1 MELKQL
7 ESFVA
12 VVVYKSFTEAAKQLY
27 ISQPTIS
34 THIQALERELE
45 SKLIIRTTKSIEL
58 TKRGA
63 ELYECAVKMLDL
75 RDRLL
80 EKWKSADE
88 KIVRLGVSTIP
99 SAYILPEFLPKF
111 CKAHPE
117 IFFHSIQSDSKGIIE
132 GVLEERMD
140 VGLVGMECEEEQL
153 ACIPFYEDELVIITP
168 VTEHFL
174 QLRKEE
180 RPIQALFREPIILR
194 EKGSGTKK
202 AADLFL
208 EREGIKKEELQVV
221 AYMNDPEAIKNS
233 VAAGLGVSI
242 VSKKAAEN
250 MISEKRLLSFE
261 ISRYT
266 SGRKFYIIYKKD
278 YILKPYINSFIDFIQ
293 KYYKNS
299 LIKID

>member
-12 VVVYKSFTEAAKQLY
+12 VVIYKSFTEAAKRLY

-34 THIQALERELE
+34 THIQALEKELE

-58 TKRGA
+58 TKRGG

-75 RDRLL
+75 RDTLL
-80 EKWKSADE
+80 QKWKSNDE
-88 KIVRLGVSTIP
+88 KIIRLGVSTIP
-99 SAYILPEFLPKF
+99 SAYILPEFLPEF
-111 CKAHPE
+111 CKEHSD
-117 IFFHSIQSDSKGIIE
+117 IFFHSIQSDSKEIIE

-140 VGLVGMECEEEQL
+140 VGLVGMAPEDDHL
-153 ACIPFYEDELVIITP
+153 VSVPFYEDELVVITP

-174 QLRKEE
+174 KLRKDEFSIAE
-180 RPIQALFREPIILR
+180 LLKEPIILR

-202 AADLFL
+202 AADQFL
-208 EREGIKKEELQVV
+208 EKEGVSKEELNVV

-233 VAAGLGVSI
+233 VAAGLGISI

-250 MISEKRLLSFE
+250 MICEKRLLSFE
-261 ISRYT
+261 FSRYT

-278 YILKPYINSFIDFIQ
+278 CLLKPYISTFINYIQ
-293 KYYKNS
+293 KFYKH
-299 LIKID
+299 

>member
-34 THIQALERELE
+34 THIQALEKELE
-45 SKLIIRTTKSIEL
+45 SKLIVRTTKSIEL
-58 TKRGA
+58 TKRGE

-75 RDRLL
+75 RDNLL
-80 EKWKSADE
+80 QKWKSNDE
-88 KIVRLGVSTIP
+88 KIIRLGVSTIP
-99 SAYILPEFLPKF
+99 SAYILPEFLPDF
-111 CKAHPE
+111 CREYPE
-117 IFFHSIQSDSKGIIE
+117 IFFHSIQSDSKEIIE
-132 GVLEERMD
+132 GVLEDRMD
-140 VGLVGMECEEEQL
+140 VGLVGMETEDEHLE
-153 ACIPFYEDELVIITP
+153 CIPFYEDELIVITP

-174 QLRKEE
+174 ELRKKEQPMTE
-180 RPIQALFREPIILR
+180 LFQEPMILR

-208 EREGIKKEELQVV
+208 EKEGISKDSLKVA

-233 VAAGLGVSI
+233 VAAGLGISI

-250 MISEKRLLSFE
+250 MIREKRLLSFE
-261 ISRYT
+261 FSRYT

-278 YILKPYINSFIDFIQ
+278 YLLRPFIHTFINFIR
-293 KYYKNS
+293 KYYKN
-299 LIKID
+299 

>member
-7 ESFVA
+7 ESYVA

-34 THIQALERELE
+34 THIQALEKELE

-58 TKRGA
+58 TPRGM

-75 RDRLL
+75 RDTLL
-80 EKWKSADE
+80 YKWKSSDE

-99 SAYILPEFLPKF
+99 SSYILPEFLPEF
-111 CKAHPE
+111 CRQYPE
-117 IFFHSIQSDSKGIIE
+117 IFFHSIQSDSKEIIE
-132 GVLEERMD
+132 GVQEDRMD
-140 VGLVGMECEEEQL
+140 VGLVGMESEDERLE
-153 ACIPFYEDELVIITP
+153 CIPFYEDELVAITP

-174 QLRKEE
+174 ALREKESPMSE
-180 RPIQALFREPIILR
+180 LLNEPIILR

-202 AADLFL
+202 AADVFL
-208 EREGIKKEELQVV
+208 EKEGISKDSLNVV

-233 VAAGLGVSI
+233 VAAGLGISI

-250 MISEKRLLSFE
+250 MILEKRLLSFE
-261 ISRYT
+261 FSQYT
-266 SGRKFYIIYKKD
+266 NGRKFYIIYKKD
-278 YILKPYINSFIDFIQ
+278 YVLKPFISTFINYILN
-293 KYYKNS
+293 YYKN
-299 LIKID
+299 

>member
-34 THIQALERELE
+34 THIQALEKELE
-45 SKLIIRTTKSIEL
+45 TKLIVRTTKSIEL

-75 RDRLL
+75 RDGLL
-80 EKWKSADE
+80 EKWRSWDE
-88 KIVRLGVSTIP
+88 KIIRLGVSTIP

-111 CKAHPE
+111 CKEYPE
-117 IFFHSIQSDSKGIIE
+117 VFFQSIQSDSKGIIE
-132 GVLEERMD
+132 GVLDGRMD
-140 VGLVGMECEEEQL
+140 VGLVGMEWEAEAL
-153 ACIPFYEDELVIITP
+153 ACIPFYEDELVVITP

-174 QLRKEE
+174 ALRKNEVPLEE
-180 RPIQALFREPIILR
+180 LFKEPMILR

-202 AADLFL
+202 AADQFL
-208 EREGIKKEELQVV
+208 EKQGISKDSLKVA

-233 VAAGLGVSI
+233 VAAGLGISI

-250 MISEKRLLSFE
+250 MIREKRLLAFE
-261 ISRYT
+261 FSRYT
-266 SGRKFYIIYKKD
+266 SGRKFYIIYRKD
-278 YILKPYINSFIDFIQ
+278 DVLKPFISTFINYILN
-293 KYYKNS
+293 YYKN
-299 LIKID
+299 

>member
-34 THIQALERELE
+34 THIQALEKELE

-58 TKRGA
+58 TRRGA
-63 ELYECAVKMLDL
+63 ELYDCAVKMLDL
-75 RDRLL
+75 RDGLL
-80 EKWKSADE
+80 EKWKSSDE

-111 CKAHPE
+111 CKEYPE
-117 IFFHSIQSDSKGIIE
+117 IFFHSTQSDSKGIIE
-132 GVLEERMD
+132 GVLDDRMD
-140 VGLVGMECEEEQL
+140 VGLIGM
-153 ACIPFYEDELVIITP
+153 ACDNEYLDCVPFYEDELVVIAP

-174 QLRKEE
+174 ELRKKEYPMSE
-180 RPIQALFREPIILR
+180 LFKEPIILR

-208 EREGIKKEELQVV
+208 EKEGISKENLQVV

-233 VAAGLGVSI
+233 VAAGLGISI

-250 MISEKRLLSFE
+250 MITEKRLLSFE
-261 ISRYT
+261 FSQYT
-266 SGRKFYIIYKKD
+266 NGRKFYIIYKKD
-278 YILKPYINSFIDFIQ
+278 YVLKPFISTFINYVLN
-293 KYYKNS
+293 YYKN
-299 LIKID
+299 

>member
-34 THIQALERELE
+34 THIQALEKELE
-45 SKLIIRTTKSIEL
+45 TKLIVRTTKSIEL

-75 RDRLL
+75 RDGLL
-80 EKWKSADE
+80 EKWRSWDE
-88 KIVRLGVSTIP
+88 KIIRLGVSTIP

-111 CKAHPE
+111 CKEYPE
-117 IFFHSIQSDSKGIIE
+117 VFFQSIQSDSKGIIE
-132 GVLEERMD
+132 GVLDGRMD
-140 VGLVGMECEEEQL
+140 VGLVGMEWEAEAL
-153 ACIPFYEDELVIITP
+153 ACIPFYEDELVVITP

-174 QLRKEE
+174 ALRKKEVPLEE
-180 RPIQALFREPIILR
+180 LFKEPMILR

-202 AADLFL
+202 AADQFL
-208 EREGIKKEELQVV
+208 EKQGISKDSLKVA

-233 VAAGLGVSI
+233 VAAGLGISI

-250 MISEKRLLSFE
+250 MIREKRLLAFE
-261 ISRYT
+261 FSRYK
-266 SGRKFYIIYKKD
+266 SGRKFYIIYRKD
-278 YILKPYINSFIDFIQ
+278 DVLKPFISTFINYIQ
-293 KYYKNS
+293 KYYRN
-299 LIKID
+299 

>member
-34 THIQALERELE
+34 THIQALEKELE
-45 SKLIIRTTKSIEL
+45 TKLIVRTTKSIEL
-58 TKRGA
+58 TKRGT

-75 RDRLL
+75 RDGLL
-80 EKWKSADE
+80 EKWRSWDE
-88 KIVRLGVSTIP
+88 KIIRLGVSTIP

-111 CKAHPE
+111 CKEYPE
-117 IFFHSIQSDSKGIIE
+117 VFFQSIQSDSKGIIE
-132 GVLEERMD
+132 GVLDGRMD
-140 VGLVGMECEEEQL
+140 VGLVGMEWEEEAL
-153 ACIPFYEDELVIITP
+153 ACIPFYEDELVVITP

-174 QLRKEE
+174 ALRKKEVPLEE
-180 RPIQALFREPIILR
+180 LFKEPMILR

-202 AADLFL
+202 AADQFL
-208 EREGIKKEELQVV
+208 EKQGISKDSLKVA

-233 VAAGLGVSI
+233 VAAGLGISI

-250 MISEKRLLSFE
+250 MIREKRLLAFE
-261 ISRYT
+261 FSRYT
-266 SGRKFYIIYKKD
+266 SGRKFYIIYRKD
-278 YILKPYINSFIDFIQ
+278 DVLKPFISTFINYIQ
-293 KYYKNS
+293 KYYKN
-299 LIKID
+299 

>member
-34 THIQALERELE
+34 THIQALEKELE
-45 SKLIIRTTKSIEL
+45 TKLIVRTTKSIEL

-75 RDRLL
+75 RDGLL
-80 EKWKSADE
+80 EKWRRWDE
-88 KIVRLGVSTIP
+88 KIIRLGVSTIP

-111 CKAHPE
+111 CKEYPE
-117 IFFHSIQSDSKGIIE
+117 VFFQSIQSDSKGIIE
-132 GVLEERMD
+132 GVLDGRMD
-140 VGLVGMECEEEQL
+140 VGLVGMEWEEEVL
-153 ACIPFYEDELVIITP
+153 ACIPFYEDELVVITP

-174 QLRKEE
+174 ALRKNEVPLEE
-180 RPIQALFREPIILR
+180 LFKEPMILR

-202 AADLFL
+202 AADQFL
-208 EREGIKKEELQVV
+208 EKQGISKDSLKVA

-233 VAAGLGVSI
+233 VAAGLGISI

-250 MISEKRLLSFE
+250 MIREKRLLAFE
-261 ISRYT
+261 FSRYT
-266 SGRKFYIIYKKD
+266 SGRKFYIIYRKD
-278 YILKPYINSFIDFIQ
+278 DVLKPFISTFINYIQ
-293 KYYKNS
+293 KYYKN
-299 LIKID
+299 

>member
-34 THIQALERELE
+34 THIQALEKELE
-45 SKLIIRTTKSIEL
+45 TKLIVRTTKSIEL

-75 RDRLL
+75 RDGLL
-80 EKWKSADE
+80 EKWRSWDE
-88 KIVRLGVSTIP
+88 KIIRLGVSTIP

-111 CKAHPE
+111 CKEYPE
-117 IFFHSIQSDSKGIIE
+117 VFFQSIQSDSKGIIE
-132 GVLEERMD
+132 GVLDGRMD
-140 VGLVGMECEEEQL
+140 VGLVGMEWEEEVL
-153 ACIPFYEDELVIITP
+153 ACIPFYEDELVVITP

-174 QLRKEE
+174 ALRKNEVPLEE
-180 RPIQALFREPIILR
+180 LFKEPMILR

-202 AADLFL
+202 AADQFL
-208 EREGIKKEELQVV
+208 EKQGISKDSLKVT

-233 VAAGLGVSI
+233 VAAGLGISI

-250 MISEKRLLSFE
+250 MIREKRLLAFE
-261 ISRYT
+261 FSRYT
-266 SGRKFYIIYKKD
+266 SGRKFYIIYRKD
-278 YILKPYINSFIDFIQ
+278 DVLKPFISTFINYIQ
-293 KYYKNS
+293 KYYRN
-299 LIKID
+299 

>member
-34 THIQALERELE
+34 THIQALEKELE

-63 ELYECAVKMLDL
+63 ELYDCAVKMLDL
-75 RDRLL
+75 RDSLL
-80 EKWKSADE
+80 QKWRSSDE
-88 KIVRLGVSTIP
+88 KIIRLGVSTIP
-99 SAYILPEFLPKF
+99 SAYILPEFLPEF
-111 CKAHPE
+111 CKEYPE

-132 GVLEERMD
+132 GVIEERMD
-140 VGLVGMECEEEQL
+140 IGLVGMECEDEHL
-153 ACIPFYEDELVIITP
+153 ACIPFYEDELVVITP

-174 QLRKEE
+174 TLRKKESVMTE
-180 RPIQALFREPIILR
+180 LFKEPMILR

-208 EREGIKKEELQVV
+208 EKEGISKESLQVV

-233 VAAGLGVSI
+233 VAAGLGISI

-250 MISEKRLLSFE
+250 LIREKRLLSFE
-261 ISRYT
+261 FSRYT

-278 YILKPYINSFIDFIQ
+278 YLLKPFISTFINYIQ
-293 KYYKNS
+293 KFYMQ
-299 LIKID
+299 

>member
-34 THIQALERELE
+34 THIQALEKELE
-45 SKLIIRTTKSIEL
+45 TKLIVRTTKSIEL

-75 RDRLL
+75 RDGLL
-80 EKWKSADE
+80 EKWRSWDE
-88 KIVRLGVSTIP
+88 KIIRLGVSTIP

-111 CKAHPE
+111 CKEYPE
-117 IFFHSIQSDSKGIIE
+117 VFFQSIQSDSKGIIE
-132 GVLEERMD
+132 GVLDGRMD
-140 VGLVGMECEEEQL
+140 VGLVGMEWEEEVL
-153 ACIPFYEDELVIITP
+153 ACIPFYEDELVVITP

-174 QLRKEE
+174 ALRKKEVPLEE
-180 RPIQALFREPIILR
+180 LFKEPMILR

-202 AADLFL
+202 AADQFL
-208 EREGIKKEELQVV
+208 EKQGISKDSLKVA

-250 MISEKRLLSFE
+250 MIREKRLLAFE
-261 ISRYT
+261 FSRYT
-266 SGRKFYIIYKKD
+266 SGRKFYIIYRKD
-278 YILKPYINSFIDFIQ
+278 DVLKPFISTFINYIQ
-293 KYYKNS
+293 KYYRN
-299 LIKID
+299 

>member
-12 VVVYKSFTEAAKQLY
+12 VVEYRSFTEAAKKLY

-34 THIQALERELE
+34 THIQALEKELE
-45 SKLIIRTTKSIEL
+45 SKLFTRTTKTIEL
-58 TKRGA
+58 TKRGM

-75 RDRLL
+75 RDCLL
-80 EKWKSADE
+80 HKWKSADE
-88 KIVRLGVSTIP
+88 KIIRLGVSTIP
-99 SAYILPEFLPKF
+99 SAYILPEFLPEF
-111 CKAHPE
+111 CKEHPE
-117 IFFHSIQSDSKGIIE
+117 IFFHSIQSDSKGIID
-132 GVLEERMD
+132 GVMEDRMD
-140 VGLVGMECEEEQL
+140 VGLVGMECENEHL
-153 ACIPFYEDELVIITP
+153 ACIPFYEDELVLITP

-174 QLRKEE
+174 ELQKKEFSMAE
-180 RPIQALFREPIILR
+180 LFKEPIILR

-208 EREGIKKEELQVV
+208 EKEGIEKESLQVV

-233 VAAGLGVSI
+233 VAAGLGISI

-250 MISEKRLLSFE
+250 MIREKRLLSFE
-261 ISRYT
+261 FSRYT

-278 YILKPYINSFIDFIQ
+278 FVLKSFISTFINYIQ
-293 KYYKNS
+293 NYYKN
-299 LIKID
+299 

>member
-12 VVVYKSFTEAAKQLY
+12 VVAYKSFTEAAKQLY

-34 THIQALERELE
+34 THIQALEKELE

-58 TKRGA
+58 TSRGA

-75 RDRLL
+75 RDSLL
-80 EKWKSADE
+80 EKWKGSDE

-99 SAYILPEFLPKF
+99 SAYILPEFLPEF
-111 CKAHPE
+111 CRKHPD
-117 IFFHSIQSDSKGIIE
+117 IFFYSTQSDSRAIIE
-132 GVLEERMD
+132 GVMEDRLD
-140 VGLVGMECEEEQL
+140 VGLVGMECEDERM
-153 ACIPFYEDELVIITP
+153 ACIPFYEDQLVIITP

-174 QLRKEE
+174 ELQKKESPMTE
-180 RPIQALFREPIILR
+180 LFKEPMILR

-208 EREGIKKEELQVV
+208 EKEGFAKEKLQVV
-221 AYMNDPEAIKNS
+221 ACMNDPEAIKNS
-233 VAAGLGVSI
+233 VAAGLGISI

-250 MISEKRLLSFE
+250 LIAEKRLLSFE
-261 ISRYT
+261 FSRYT

-278 YILKPYINSFIDFIQ
+278 YTLKPFISTFINYIQ
-293 KYYKNS
+293 KYYKN
-299 LIKID
+299 

>member
-12 VVVYKSFTEAAKQLY
+12 VVVYRSFTEAAKQLY

-34 THIQALERELE
+34 THIQALEKELK
-45 SKLIIRTTKSIEL
+45 SRLIIRTTKSIEL
-58 TKRGA
+58 TRRGA
-63 ELYECAVKMLDL
+63 ELYDCAVKMLDL
-75 RDRLL
+75 RDTLL
-80 EKWKSADE
+80 QKWKSSDE

-99 SAYILPEFLPKF
+99 SAYILPEFLPEF
-111 CKAHPE
+111 CKEYPE
-117 IFFHSIQSDSKGIIE
+117 IFFHSTQSDSKEVIE
-132 GVLEERMD
+132 GVLEDRMD
-140 VGLVGMECEEEQL
+140 VGLVGMECDDEHL
-153 ACIPFYEDELVIITP
+153 ACVPFYEDELVVITP

-174 QLRKEE
+174 ELWKKET
-180 RPIQALFREPIILR
+180 PIMELLKEPIILR

-208 EREGIKKEELQVV
+208 EKEGVSKESLKVV

-233 VAAGLGVSI
+233 VSAGLGISI

-250 MISEKRLLSFE
+250 MIREKRLLSFE
-261 ISRYT
+261 FSRYT

-278 YILKPYINSFIDFIQ
+278 YVLKPFISTFINYIQ
-293 KYYKNS
+293 KYYKN
-299 LIKID
+299 

>member
-34 THIQALERELE
+34 THIQALEKELE
-45 SKLIIRTTKSIEL
+45 TKLIVRTTKSIEL

-63 ELYECAVKMLDL
+63 ERYECAVKMLDL
-75 RDRLL
+75 RDGLL
-80 EKWKSADE
+80 EKWRSWDE
-88 KIVRLGVSTIP
+88 KIIRLGVSTIP

-111 CKAHPE
+111 CKEYPE
-117 IFFHSIQSDSKGIIE
+117 VFFQSIQSDSKGIIE
-132 GVLEERMD
+132 GVLDGRMD
-140 VGLVGMECEEEQL
+140 VGLVGMEWEEEVL
-153 ACIPFYEDELVIITP
+153 ACIPFYEDELVVITP

-174 QLRKEE
+174 ALRKKEVPLEE
-180 RPIQALFREPIILR
+180 LFKEPMILR

-202 AADLFL
+202 AADQFL
-208 EREGIKKEELQVV
+208 EKQGISKDSLKVA

-233 VAAGLGVSI
+233 VAAGLGISI

-250 MISEKRLLSFE
+250 MIREKRLLAFE
-261 ISRYT
+261 FSRYT
-266 SGRKFYIIYKKD
+266 SGRKFYIIYRKD
-278 YILKPYINSFIDFIQ
+278 DVLKPFISTFINYIQ
-293 KYYKNS
+293 KYYRN
-299 LIKID
+299 

>member
-34 THIQALERELE
+34 THIQALEKELE
-45 SKLIIRTTKSIEL
+45 SKLIVRTTKSIEL
-58 TKRGA
+58 TKRGT

-75 RDRLL
+75 RDNLL
-80 EKWKSADE
+80 QKWKSNEE
-88 KIVRLGVSTIP
+88 KIIRLGVSTIP
-99 SAYILPEFLPKF
+99 SAYILPEFLPDF
-111 CKAHPE
+111 CREYPE
-117 IFFHSIQSDSKGIIE
+117 IFFHSIQSDSKEIIE
-132 GVLEERMD
+132 GVLEDRMD
-140 VGLVGMECEEEQL
+140 VGLVGMEPEDDHL
-153 ACIPFYEDELVIITP
+153 ACIPFYEDELVVIAP
-168 VTEHFL
+168 MSERFLELQKKEQPLTELF
-174 QLRKEE
+174 KE
-180 RPIQALFREPIILR
+180 PMILR

-208 EREGIKKEELQVV
+208 EKEGVSKDSLKVA

-233 VAAGLGVSI
+233 VAAGLGISI

-250 MISEKRLLSFE
+250 MIREKRLLSFE
-261 ISRYT
+261 FSRYT

-278 YILKPYINSFIDFIQ
+278 YLLRPFIHTFINYIQ
-293 KYYKNS
+293 KYYKN
-299 LIKID
+299 

>member
-34 THIQALERELE
+34 THIQALEKELE
-45 SKLIIRTTKSIEL
+45 TKLIVRTTKSIEL

-75 RDRLL
+75 RDGLL
-80 EKWKSADE
+80 EKWRRWDE
-88 KIVRLGVSTIP
+88 KIIRLGVSTIP

-111 CKAHPE
+111 CKEYPE
-117 IFFHSIQSDSKGIIE
+117 VFFQSIQSDSKGIIE
-132 GVLEERMD
+132 GVLDGRMD
-140 VGLVGMECEEEQL
+140 VGLVGMEWEEEVL
-153 ACIPFYEDELVIITP
+153 ACIPFYEDELVVITP

-174 QLRKEE
+174 ALRKNEVPLEE
-180 RPIQALFREPIILR
+180 LFKEPMILR

-202 AADLFL
+202 AADQFL
-208 EREGIKKEELQVV
+208 EKQWISKDSLKVA

-233 VAAGLGVSI
+233 VAAGLGISI

-250 MISEKRLLSFE
+250 MIREKRLLAFE
-261 ISRYT
+261 FSRYT
-266 SGRKFYIIYKKD
+266 SGRKFYIIYRKD
-278 YILKPYINSFIDFIQ
+278 DVLKPFISTFINYIQ
-293 KYYKNS
+293 KYYKN
-299 LIKID
+299 

>member
-34 THIQALERELE
+34 THIQALEKELE

-58 TKRGA
+58 TRRGV
-63 ELYECAVKMLDL
+63 ELYDCAVKMLDL
-75 RDRLL
+75 RDGLL
-80 EKWKSADE
+80 EKWKSSDE

-111 CKAHPE
+111 CKEYPE
-117 IFFHSIQSDSKGIIE
+117 IFFHSTQSDSKGIIE
-132 GVLEERMD
+132 GVLDDRMD
-140 VGLVGMECEEEQL
+140 VGLIGMECDNEYL
-153 ACIPFYEDELVIITP
+153 SCVPFYKDELVVITP

-174 QLRKEE
+174 ELRKKENSMAE
-180 RPIQALFREPIILR
+180 LFKEPIILR

-208 EREGIKKEELQVV
+208 EKEGISKENLQVV

-233 VAAGLGVSI
+233 VAAGLGISI

-250 MISEKRLLSFE
+250 MIREKRLLSFE
-261 ISRYT
+261 FSQYT
-266 SGRKFYIIYKKD
+266 NSRKFYIIYKKD
-278 YILKPYINSFIDFIQ
+278 YVLKPFISTFINYIQNF
-293 KYYKNS
+293 YKN
-299 LIKID
+299 

>member
-34 THIQALERELE
+34 THIQALEKELE
-45 SKLIIRTTKSIEL
+45 TKLIVRTTKSIEL

-75 RDRLL
+75 RDGLL
-80 EKWKSADE
+80 EKWRSWDE
-88 KIVRLGVSTIP
+88 KIIRLGVSTIP

-111 CKAHPE
+111 CKEYPE
-117 IFFHSIQSDSKGIIE
+117 VFFQSIQSDSKGIIE
-132 GVLEERMD
+132 GVLDGRMD
-140 VGLVGMECEEEQL
+140 VGLVGMEWEEEVL
-153 ACIPFYEDELVIITP
+153 ACIPFYEDELVVITP

-174 QLRKEE
+174 ALRKNEVPLEE
-180 RPIQALFREPIILR
+180 LFKEPMILR

-202 AADLFL
+202 AADQFL
-208 EREGIKKEELQVV
+208 EKQGISKDSLKVA

-233 VAAGLGVSI
+233 VAAGLGISI

-250 MISEKRLLSFE
+250 MIREKRLLAFE
-261 ISRYT
+261 FSRYT

-278 YILKPYINSFIDFIQ
+278 DVLKPFISTFINYIQ
-293 KYYKNS
+293 KYYRN
-299 LIKID
+299 

>member
-45 SKLIIRTTKSIEL
+45 SKLIVRTTKSIEL
-58 TKRGA
+58 TKRGT

-75 RDRLL
+75 RDGLL
-80 EKWKSADE
+80 EKWKSSDE

-99 SAYILPEFLPKF
+99 SAYILPEFLPMF
-111 CKAHPE
+111 CKEHPE
-117 IFFHSIQSDSKGIIE
+117 IFFHSTQSDSKGIIE
-132 GVLEERMD
+132 GVLEDRMD
-140 VGLVGMECEEEQL
+140 VGLIGMECEDEHL
-153 ACIPFYEDELVIITP
+153 ACVPFYEDELIVITP
-168 VTEHFL
+168 VTERFL
-174 QLRKEE
+174 KLRKKENPMTE
-180 RPIQALFREPIILR
+180 LFREPIILR

-208 EREGIKKEELQVV
+208 EREGISKDDLHVV

-233 VAAGLGVSI
+233 VAAGLGISI

-250 MISEKRLLSFE
+250 MILEKRLLSFE
-261 ISRYT
+261 FSQYT
-266 SGRKFYIIYKKD
+266 NGRKFYIIHKKD
-278 YILKPYINSFIDFIQ
+278 YVLKPFISIFINYILN
-293 KYYKNS
+293 YYKN
-299 LIKID
+299 

>member
-34 THIQALERELE
+34 THIQALEKELE
-45 SKLIIRTTKSIEL
+45 TKLIVRTTKSIEL

-75 RDRLL
+75 RDGLL
-80 EKWKSADE
+80 EKWRSWDE
-88 KIVRLGVSTIP
+88 KIIRLGVSTIP

-111 CKAHPE
+111 CKEYPE
-117 IFFHSIQSDSKGIIE
+117 VFFQSIQSDSKGIIE
-132 GVLEERMD
+132 GVLDGRMD
-140 VGLVGMECEEEQL
+140 VGLVGMEWEAEAL
-153 ACIPFYEDELVIITP
+153 ACIPFYEDELVVITP

-174 QLRKEE
+174 ALRKNEVPLEE
-180 RPIQALFREPIILR
+180 LFKEPMILR

-202 AADLFL
+202 AADQFL
-208 EREGIKKEELQVV
+208 EKQGISKDSLKVA

-233 VAAGLGVSI
+233 VEAGLGISI

-250 MISEKRLLSFE
+250 MIREKRLLAFE
-261 ISRYT
+261 FSRYT
-266 SGRKFYIIYKKD
+266 SGRKFYIIYRKD
-278 YILKPYINSFIDFIQ
+278 DVLKPFISTFINYIQ
-293 KYYKNS
+293 KYYRN
-299 LIKID
+299 